1 MLVMPHEGRT
11 QPLISKKSRRG
22 ETIKP
27 AQALFLTD
35 ALRNPNFLEQC
46 LIE

>member
-1 MLVMPHEGRT
+1 MLG
-11 QPLISKKSRRG
+11 KKSRRG

-35 ALRNPNFLEQC
+35 ALRSPHLLE
-46 LIE
+46 